1 MKSNMGKSDKLLRLL
16 LSIVLLT
23 LYLTN
28 VISGTWAIVALVAA
42 VIFSLTSFI
51 NFCPLY
57 ALLGLKTNHG
67 KPVKK

>member
-1 MKSNMGKSDKLLRLL
+1 MKSNMGKADKLLRLL

-28 VISGTWAIVALVAA
+28 VISGTWAIVALVVA
-42 VIFSLTSFI
+42 VIFSVTSFI

-57 ALLGLKTNHG
+57 ALIGLKTNHG
-67 KPVKK
+67 NSIEK